1 MVKKPPCRICRSK
14 KWRKNSLGFYICEF
28 GHQLEGHQEEEG
40 EFDASLG
47 SMHRRQLR
55 GPKRKRKTKKAQ
67 HYYGANAEDLLL
79 QAMQL
84 ILRKQLYALVHDL
97 GFPPEI
103 EQVAQEYWTL
113 YISCQKTYQDTS
125 KPTTEPAYSRNVEES
140 ETGNTDDREP
150 DDEETHLTPEG
161 GDTLAT
167 RSAKRTNQSTFRDK
181 TKVPGK
187 DPDELDKLEVFQNDN
202 SEHSNSSEDDS
213 EIDSDQELQTGDNDD
228 VESNE
233 DERGGDPS
241 TERRAKC
248 PADEDP
254 RRLNI
259 GFTVA
264 ICYLAAVH
272 LQLPV
277 TMGDFNRWAMDRRL
291 PYFNA
296 MQHLPAD
303 MKLKVP
309 FPGALRPNSFGLY
322 PDMPNIPLLI
332 FRFTQ
337 ELMLPIEVYPCALR
351 LSQILFEIKTPSAGQ
366 PESSLDIYHF
376 RHRTVKGPTIAMA
389 LVIVVAK
396 MFFGLDGK
404 NREFEELIQVNPDLY
419 SEYFKEEVMPVSK
432 PEFGDLLTA
441 FETTEYAQKAGEC
454 SYKQDISPGIEAFI
468 RNLHSGVAPPESSRD
483 DGGLEPPPLRP
494 GEGYVL
500 YRNDNEGVYLGN
512 YARVLSHASNVLYL
526 NPELLQREVRRIE
539 ESLLLTERNSN
550 AHQFAKQE
558 FTIPES
564 HDTLQRIDYDKVSRE
579 EFIEQFEEKYL
590 PVVIRGVTEDW
601 GSCKNWNSETFLK
614 KYYSQPFKVGED
626 DDGNNVYVKM
636 KYFLKYAE
644 TDGLKDDSPLYIFDS
659 GFVKR
664 KLTPVQKRRITGSGS
679 SSSSSSSSERKLKR
693 SPKSKEESSSSGDE
707 AGAVGSKRARSG
719 SKSPTATS
727 RKIIRVFGKRVSPGA
742 SDSTN
747 SRSGSTEA
755 SKERVSK
762 REEEHA
768 STLLND
774 YMVPKYFKD
783 DLFHVYDPPMK
794 PFDREA
800 VSWFHHVYPRFV
812 ENDFELGK
820 KYGMIQVI
828 QGPGETMFV
837 PGGWPHIVMNLDF
850 TIAITQNFCS
860 PTNFESVWLNT
871 RHARPKL
878 AKKLQSEIERLHVK
892 TGRCFYKDLLDK
904 CRSLA
909 YVPMLRMSTDDSS
922 SSSSSS
928 SDSSDDMSSTESE
941 SDIGEIC
948 MCHKCKKKRRKEAR
962 RASKEGKT
970 DKSD

>member
-309 FPGALRPNSFGLY
+309 FPGALRPNYRRTGMFLVLTRNLLMLLRQSFGLY

-404 NREFEELIQVNPDLY
+404 NRSPADRLSWINALPKEQQWIKSLDIFDSVQSQTKIPILLGEFEELIQVNPDLY

-550 AHQFAKQE
+550 AVKYEAPSAFC
-558 FTIPES
+558 
-564 HDTLQRIDYDKVSRE
+564 
-579 EFIEQFEEKYL
+579 EQ
-590 PVVIRGVTEDW
+590 
-601 GSCKNWNSETFLK
+601 
-614 KYYSQPFKVGED
+614 
-626 DDGNNVYVKM
+626 
-636 KYFLKYAE
+636 
-644 TDGLKDDSPLYIFDS
+644 
-659 GFVKR
+659 
-664 KLTPVQKRRITGSGS
+664 
-679 SSSSSSSSERKLKR
+679 
-693 SPKSKEESSSSGDE
+693 
-707 AGAVGSKRARSG
+707 
-719 SKSPTATS
+719 
-727 RKIIRVFGKRVSPGA
+727 
-742 SDSTN
+742 
-747 SRSGSTEA
+747 
-755 SKERVSK
+755 
-762 REEEHA
+762 
-768 STLLND
+768 
-774 YMVPKYFKD
+774 
-783 DLFHVYDPPMK
+783 
-794 PFDREA
+794 
-800 VSWFHHVYPRFV
+800 
-812 ENDFELGK
+812 
-820 KYGMIQVI
+820 
-828 QGPGETMFV
+828 
-837 PGGWPHIVMNLDF
+837 
-850 TIAITQNFCS
+850 
-860 PTNFESVWLNT
+860 
-871 RHARPKL
+871 
-878 AKKLQSEIERLHVK
+878 
-892 TGRCFYKDLLDK
+892 
-904 CRSLA
+904 
-909 YVPMLRMSTDDSS
+909 
-922 SSSSSS
+922 
-928 SDSSDDMSSTESE
+928 
-941 SDIGEIC
+941 
-948 MCHKCKKKRRKEAR
+948 
-962 RASKEGKT
+962 
-970 DKSD
+970 